1 MPYESYATQVA
12 LAKQANRKLQRTVLE
27 VQNPDTQLPT
37 NNESSDDDAS
47 WWTWIAWIEREGGGG
62 FVYGCAART
71 LRAPGWRDET
81 RFDIPGGGRLIAHQ
95 CTISDELFSRVRAQ
109 FDAGIVDTT
118 SLQPPTIIQARI
130 AASRLIFQDGLGQSG
145 IQMVLHYTIPNVE
158 SLVGAA
164 DGALERVL
172 SILQEQLNLPF
183 EDAYAGHLG
192 NFEVF
197 ELHSWL
203 DAPQPF
209 LIESGPG
216 SDQDHSGPQIMEIC
230 RSSEFAVEAHTA
242 HVVGRVNGEVILD
255 RLVKLRANE
264 RRVPFQIQEKPD
276 QLDFRLFTEDGETLL
291 HSERQ
296 NFINRVG
303 LVLAP
308 IGRQMTI
315 EDDLSNRA
323 RSKDKDLGS
332 QASNVVV
339 HSSIRSMIG
348 APPKGSWRKFAED
361 MRQTVATYLPNSS
374 EDKWFPRG
382 IEGEVG
388 AITHLN
394 HLINAGQIGRAVLVD
409 PWFGADALQRFVL
422 RLGSQGVSLTILTSW
437 TDTDPDTGLVL
448 DPAERPTTKL
458 EIALGRA
465 EPYLIPRLT
474 MINLVDGRERAF
486 HDRYLLLYPH
496 EHLAKVFLLST
507 SINKLAGNWPFAMSL
522 LAPDVSREVQHYIE
536 ALCTGRDSARNK
548 SLTIS
553 FRWPSDAT

>member
-1 MPYESYATQVA
+1 MLSELTTTQVV
-12 LAKQANRKLQRTVLE
+12 LAKQANCKLQRMVLE
-27 VQNPDTQLPT
+27 VQNSDTQLHA
-37 NNESSDDDAS
+37 NNESSHDNAS
-47 WWTWIAWIEREGGGG
+47 WWIWIARIEREGDGG

-71 LRAPGWRDET
+71 LRTPGWCDEAS
-81 RFDIPGGGRLIAHQ
+81 FDISRGGRLIVQQ
-95 CTISDELFSRVRAQ
+95 CIVTDEIFDRVRAE
-109 FDAGIVDTT
+109 FDAGMIDTT
-118 SLQPPTIIQARI
+118 SLQPSRIVQARI
-130 AASRLIFQDGLGQSG
+130 AASRLILQDGLGQSG
-145 IQMVLHYTIPNVE
+145 IRTVLHYTIPNVE
-158 SLVGAA
+158 SLVGTA
-164 DGALERVL
+164 DGVLECVL

-183 EDAYAGHLG
+183 KDAYAGHLG
-192 NFEVF
+192 NFEIF

-209 LIESGPG
+209 LVESVP
-216 SDQDHSGPQIMEIC
+216 SPDLDRSGPQTMEIC
-230 RSSEFAVEAHTA
+230 RSPEFAVAAHTA

-264 RRVPFQIQEKPD
+264 RRVPFQIQEKLD
-276 QLDFRLFTEDGETLL
+276 QLDFRLFSEDGETLL
-291 HSERQ
+291 HSDRQ

-303 LVLAP
+303 FVLAP

-323 RSKDKDLGS
+323 KSKDKDLGS

-339 HSSIRSMIG
+339 HSSSRSMIG
-348 APPKGSWRKFAED
+348 APRDGSWRKFAED
-361 MRQTVATYLPNSS
+361 MRQRVAVYAPNSS

-388 AITHLN
+388 AIAHLN
-394 HLINAGQIGRAVLVD
+394 HLINAGQITRAVLVD
-409 PWFGADALQRFVL
+409 PWFGAEALQRFVL

-437 TDTDPDTGLVL
+437 TDTDPDTGIVL
-448 DPAERPTTKL
+448 DPAEKPTTKL

-465 EPYLIPRLT
+465 EPYLTPRMT
-474 MINLVDGRERAF
+474 IINLVDGKERAF

-496 EHLAKVFLLST
+496 EHPAKVFLLST

-522 LAPDVSREVQHYIE
+522 LAPDVSREVQRYIE

-553 FRWPSDAT
+553 FKWPSNAT